1 MVIVHNTQKFCF
13 RTRMK
18 HKKNR
23 WSYKK
28 IEKLIENQLFSYSIK
43 LGKLKNDT
51 AGTWPSKI
59 PSNLTII
66 AYSSVGAA
74 ELQLSFPKLSF
85 H

>member
-1 MVIVHNTQKFCF
+1 
-13 RTRMK
+13 MK
-18 HKKNR
+18 HKK
-23 WSYKK
+23 KQM
-28 IEKLIENQLFSYSIK
+28 KLQKDWEIFSYSIK